1 MASSLSASLD
11 VRCNLDLMAKRLLL
25 RRVVRSLWLAY
36 QRWAE
41 TDCVDLSAAFAYYTL
56 QSIFPILLISLSLAS
71 FLLGRQDNLDQEI
84 INYAS
89 GVLPPSAVAIVKQ
102 TLIQLVRQGFGAG
115 LLGAAVLLVTAGNV
129 YLTLQRG
136 ADRLWSDAL
145 RPLPENIPF
154 GAQAF
159 QFVRV
164 RIEAFFIVIL
174 IGLLIVADQISANL
188 RMIPA
193 GVVQDLQQTLP
204 WLADFM
210 DVFPLIQVGRVL
222 FSFAGFSAMAL
233 LLQALLPSRK
243 VPFLPL
249 IPGSLLI
256 GFLLTVL
263 NLAVSRSILSL
274 GARFQAYGVI
284 GGVLVL
290 TLWVYMVGVVIYFG
304 QCWSVELALLR
315 QKQCGDPL
323 ASRIH

>member
-1 MASSLSASLD
+1 
-11 VRCNLDLMAKRLLL
+11 MAKRLLL
-25 RRVVRSLWLAY
+25 RRTVRSLWLAY
-36 QRWAE
+36 QRWAK

-71 FLLGRQDNLDQEI
+71 FLLGRQDNVDQQI
-84 INYAS
+84 IAYAS
-89 GVLPPSAVAIVKQ
+89 GVLPPAAVAIVKQ

-136 ADRLWSDAL
+136 ADRLWSGVL
-145 RPLPENIPF
+145 RPEPESRPF

-193 GVVQDLQQTLP
+193 GALHDLQQSLP
-204 WLADFM
+204 WLSDFL
-210 DVFPLIQVGRVL
+210 DVFPLMQVGRVL
-222 FSFAGFSAMAL
+222 FSFAGFASMAL
-233 LLQALLPSRK
+233 LLQALLPSRR
-243 VPFLPL
+243 VPFVPL

-315 QKQCGDPL
+315 QRQCGDPL
-323 ASRIH
+323 ALQIH

>member
-1 MASSLSASLD
+1 
-11 VRCNLDLMAKRLLL
+11 MAKRLLL
-25 RRVVRSLWLAY
+25 RRIFRSLWLAY
-36 QRWAE
+36 QRWSE
-41 TDCVDLSAAFAYYTL
+41 NDCVDLSAAFAYYTL
-56 QSIFPILLISLSLAS
+56 QSIFPILLISLSIAS
-71 FLLGRQDNLDQEI
+71 FLLGRQDDLDQKI
-84 INYAS
+84 IFFAS
-89 GVLPPSAVAIVKQ
+89 GVLPPPAVSIVKQ
-102 TLIQLVRQGFGAG
+102 TLIQLVQQGFGAG
-115 LLGAAVLLVTAGNV
+115 ILGAAVLLVTAGNV

-136 ADRLWSDAL
+136 ADRLWNGVL
-145 RPLPENIPF
+145 RPLPESMPF

-164 RIEAFFIVIL
+164 RIEAFFIVML
-174 IGLLIVADQISANL
+174 IGLLIVADQISVNL

-193 GVVQDLQQTLP
+193 GALEGILQSLP
-204 WLADFM
+204 WLVDVL
-210 DVFPLIQVGRVL
+210 DVFPLVQVGRVM
-222 FSFAGFSAMAL
+222 FSWVGFSAMAL
-233 LLQALLPSRK
+233 LLQALLPSRR
-243 VPFLPL
+243 VPFIPL

-256 GFLLTVL
+256 GFLLTTL

-315 QKQCGDPL
+315 QKKCGDPL

>member
-1 MASSLSASLD
+1 
-11 VRCNLDLMAKRLLL
+11 MAKRLVL
-25 RRVVRSLWLAY
+25 RRIVRSLWLAY
-36 QRWAE
+36 QRWAGS
-41 TDCVDLSAAFAYYTL
+41 DCIDLSAAFAYYTL

-71 FLLGRQDNLDQEI
+71 FLLGRQDNLDQQI
-84 INYAS
+84 IFYAS
-89 GVLPPSAVAIVKQ
+89 GALPPPAVSIVRQ
-102 TLIQLVRQGFGAG
+102 TLNQLVQQGFGAG
-115 LLGAAVLLVTAGNV
+115 LLGAAVLLITAGNV

-136 ADRLWSDAL
+136 ADRLWRDVL
-145 RPLPENIPF
+145 RPLPESMPF

-174 IGLLIVADQISANL
+174 IGLLIVADQISVNL

-193 GVVQDLQQTLP
+193 GVVQDFQQSLP
-204 WLADFM
+204 WLGDFL
-210 DVFPLIQVGRVL
+210 DALPLLQVGRVL
-222 FSFAGFSAMAL
+222 FSFVGFSSMAL
-233 LLQALLPSRK
+233 LLQALLPSRR
-243 VPFLPL
+243 VPFIPL

-256 GFLLTVL
+256 GFLLTTL

-304 QCWSVELALLR
+304 QCWSVELALMR

-323 ASRIH
+323 ASRVH

>member
-1 MASSLSASLD
+1 
-11 VRCNLDLMAKRLLL
+11 MAKRLLL
-25 RRVVRSLWLAY
+25 RRIFRSLWLAY
-36 QRWAE
+36 QRWSGN
-41 TDCVDLSAAFAYYTL
+41 DCVDLSAAFAYYTL
-56 QSIFPILLISLSLAS
+56 QSIFPILLISLSIAS
-71 FLLGRQDNLDQEI
+71 FVLGRQDDLDQKI
-84 INYAS
+84 IFFAS
-89 GVLPPSAVAIVKQ
+89 GVLPPPAVSIVKQ
-102 TLIQLVRQGFGAG
+102 TLIQLVQQGFGAG
-115 LLGAAVLLVTAGNV
+115 ILGAAVLLVTAGNV

-136 ADRLWSDAL
+136 ADRLWNGVL
-145 RPLPENIPF
+145 RPLPESMPF

-164 RIEAFFIVIL
+164 RIEAFFIVML
-174 IGLLIVADQISANL
+174 IGLLIVADQISVNL

-193 GVVQDLQQTLP
+193 GALEGILQSLP
-204 WLADFM
+204 WLVDVL
-210 DVFPLIQVGRVL
+210 DVFPLVQVGRVM
-222 FSFAGFSAMAL
+222 FSWVGFSAMAL
-233 LLQALLPSRK
+233 LLQALLPSRR
-243 VPFLPL
+243 VPFIPL

-256 GFLLTVL
+256 GFLLTTL

-315 QKQCGDPL
+315 QKKCGDPL